1 MKLNANMLHV
11 ARIEMVH
18 DDLVKLLLKVM
29 GQHIFTQNI
38 QITFVGTTVTLFSH
52 YLTYASSFEEEATGK
67 KTYGNYVKIFKL
79 TGCYLLSYNT
89 IRQ

>member
-29 GQHIFTQNI
+29 G
-38 QITFVGTTVTLFSH
+38 
-52 YLTYASSFEEEATGK
+52 
-67 KTYGNYVKIFKL
+67 
-79 TGCYLLSYNT
+79 
-89 IRQ
+89 